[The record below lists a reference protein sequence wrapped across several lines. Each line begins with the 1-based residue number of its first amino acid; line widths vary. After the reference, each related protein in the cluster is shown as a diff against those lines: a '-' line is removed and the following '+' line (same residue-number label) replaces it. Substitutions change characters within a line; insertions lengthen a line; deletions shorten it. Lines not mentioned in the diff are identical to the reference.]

1 MTRFEL
7 FDSVKLTEAI
17 ALTDGGTA
25 PLGTLGAVVEVFREG
40 EAYMVELFGD
50 WVRYDAAENFV
61 PANRQDAESFLETIA
76 VEMVYPHQL
85 QLVKPVEE
93 TVGVRARLSAVLDEL
108 SEDLLA
114 EVQDF
119 AEFLLQ
125 KQQRVK

>member
-25 PLGTLGAVVEVFREG
+25 PPGTLGAVVEVFKEG
-40 EAYMVELFGD
+40 EAYMVELFGG
-50 WVRYDAAENFV
+50 WVKYDAAKNFV
-61 PANRQDAESFLETIA
+61 PANRQDAESFLETLA

-93 TVGVRARLSAVLDEL
+93 TLGVRARLAAVLDEL

-125 KQQRVK
+125 KRQKVK